1 MVRPALMASGAVAAL
16 MLALSGPAW
25 AQGTEPLVAESFAVG
40 TSGSVCEAQGVAL
53 GEGRNT
59 VFDRQWKVLCRDL
72 ARPVATLVSLRG
84 VNSLPATAFA
94 RREEEL
100 ACAAEGGADLPGI
113 GPVLATRCRGRD
125 SGLEWLRYVRRGSG
139 GVQAVEGLAAYDSAL
154 RLALASIVRNRVV
167 PGEVTAAS
175 LGPADSLA
183 LLRARAMVS
192 DAGTVIGQ
200 GYRGNNA
207 GAYAE
212 AAELFASAPALL
224 GPDDAADA
232 GSRAATL
239 HETRVNRALQLSNL
253 GAFDQAARL
262 FEEAR
267 ALATRD
273 PVQARLA
280 RNFEAI
286 DAINR
291 GDLEAVAAILDRPV
305 PPMALAEGDGSGALV
320 IDRTLAAGL
329 NAGSGKALAG
339 VLGQETRLSPG
350 ERAMIIDAQALQLRG
365 LVLRLQ
371 GRPARAREWLDRAYA
386 GAMKVRDGRVVSIT
400 RLRAQILSETAL
412 THEAQGQRG
421 DAEGLLRSALA
432 LVETQ
437 YPDSASVNAARA
449 RLAGFLARN
458 GRPADAMALYRRV
471 VETVA
476 GNRGALVGMENLMRP
491 YFDLLAER
499 AGSGDAVSVAQ
510 LFDAAQ
516 LAERPGAADSLAQ
529 LARKL
534 EGGSDAASDLFRQSL
549 NVTRDL
555 ERNRIRMAQIAA
567 DGAAAPE
574 DLAAI
579 SAEQARLQGEQARLL
594 SALSAFPQYRAVTRA
609 PITLDGLRAALRPGE
624 AYLKLAE
631 VGGAAYAV
639 YVSPGGARGWKLGR
653 PASELADAVAALRDS
668 ISVTVNGV
676 QSTYPFDIDAALELH
691 DLLLGPVAR
700 ELAGVSHLVFE
711 PDGALLQLPINLL
724 TGDRAGVAAYHQRV
738 DAGGDE
744 YDFTGIGWLGR
755 TMAVST
761 ALSAASFRDA
771 RAAPAS
777 KGSRAYLGLGQNV
790 PLGPVTTLPGL
801 RSAIDA
807 ADEGCEWPV
816 AAWNRP
822 IADAELREASGL
834 LGAARSELM
843 TGGAF
848 TDTAIASR
856 RDLSDFRIIHF
867 ATHGLVTPPR
877 EGCPARPALLTSF
890 GPGQSDG
897 LLGFGEIFDL
907 SIDADLVILS
917 ACDTAGQA
925 SLEATREA
933 GVTTGGGQALDG
945 LVRAFIAAGGRDVI
959 ASHWPAP
966 DDFGATRRLFS
977 GFFAAAGAPVGQ
989 SLLAAQ
995 RGLMDDPATSHPCYW
1010 AGFAVIGD
1018 GARPLP
1024 GR

>member
-1 MVRPALMASGAVAAL
+1 MVRPALMASGALVAA
-16 MLALSGPAW
+16 LALSGAAR
-25 AQGTEPLVAESFAVG
+25 AQGAAPLVAESFAVG
-40 TSGSVCEAQGVAL
+40 TSGAVCEAQGVAL
-53 GEGRNT
+53 GAGRGS
-59 VFDRQWKVLCRDL
+59 VFDRQWKVLCRDM
-72 ARPVATLVSLRG
+72 ARPVATLLSLRG
-84 VNSLPATAFA
+84 ASALPQTAFA
-94 RREEEL
+94 NREEEL
-100 ACAAEGGADLPGI
+100 DCAAEGGMDLPGT
-113 GPVLATRCRGRD
+113 GPVLATRCRGRN
-125 SGLEWLRYVRRGSG
+125 SGLEWLRYVRRGKG

-154 RLALASIVRNRVV
+154 RLALASIVANRVV

-175 LGPADSLA
+175 LDTADSLA

-212 AAELFASAPALL
+212 AAELFAAAPALL
-224 GPDDAADA
+224 APDEAADA
-232 GSRAATL
+232 GQRSATL
-239 HETRVNRALQLSNL
+239 HETRVNRALQMSNL

-291 GDLEAVAAILDRPV
+291 GDLDAVAAILDRPV
-305 PPMALAEGDGSGALV
+305 PPMALAEADEAGAV
-320 IDRTLAAGL
+320 AIDRTLAAGL

-339 VLGQETRLSPG
+339 VLGQETRLSPA
-350 ERAMIIDAQALQLRG
+350 ERAMIIDAQGLQLRG

-371 GRPARAREWLDRAYA
+371 GKPGQAREQLDRAYA
-386 GAMKVRDGRVVSIT
+386 GTMKVRDGRVVSIT

-412 THEAQGQRG
+412 THEAQGRQG
-421 DAEGLLRSALA
+421 DAEGLLRQALS

-449 RLAGFLARN
+449 RLAGFLART
-458 GRPADAMALYRRV
+458 GRPSDAMALYRRV
-471 VETVA
+471 VETVS

-499 AGSGDAVSVAQ
+499 AASGDAAAVSG

-549 NVTRDL
+549 NITRDL
-555 ERNRIRMAQIAA
+555 ERTRIRMAQATAGGAATPEDIAA
-567 DGAAAPE
+567 
-574 DLAAI
+574 LAAD
-579 SAEQARLQGEQARLL
+579 QARLQGEQSRLL
-594 SALSAFPQYRAVTRA
+594 AALSAYPQYRAVTRSA
-609 PITLDGLRAALRPGE
+609 LTLDGLRAALRPGE

-639 YVSPGGARGWKLGR
+639 LVSPSSARGWKIAR
-653 PASELADAVAALRDS
+653 PASALADAVAALRDS

-676 QSTYPFDIDAALELH
+676 QSTYPYDVDAALELH
-691 DLLLGPVAR
+691 DLLLGPAAG
-700 ELAGVSHLVFE
+700 ELAGINHLIFE

-724 TGDRAGVAAYHQRV
+724 TGDRAGVAAYHARV

-801 RSAIDA
+801 RSALET

-822 IADAELREASGL
+822 IADTELREASGL
-834 LGAARSELM
+834 LGAARSALM

-848 TDTAIASR
+848 TDTAIVNR
-856 RDLSDFRIIHF
+856 RDLADFRIVHF

-897 LLGFGEIFDL
+897 LLGFAEIFDL
-907 SIDADLVILS
+907 SLDADLVILS

-925 SLEATREA
+925 SLEATQEA

-977 GFFAAAGAPVGQ
+977 GFFAGAGSAVGQ

-995 RGLMDDPATSHPCYW
+995 RGLMDDPQTSHPFYW

>member
-1 MVRPALMASGAVAAL
+1 MVRPALMASGALVAAL
-16 MLALSGPAW
+16 LLAAPAR
-25 AQGTEPLVAESFAVG
+25 AQGNGAPLVADSFAVG
-40 TSGSVCEAQGVAL
+40 TSGLVCEAQGVSMGAAR
-53 GEGRNT
+53 GS
-59 VFDRQWKVLCRDL
+59 VFDRQWKVLCREI
-72 ARPVATLVSLRG
+72 ARPVATLVYLKG
-84 VNSLPATAFA
+84 AASLPDAAFA
-94 RREEEL
+94 RREEKL
-100 ACAAEGGADLPGI
+100 ACAAEGGMDLPGI
-113 GPVLATRCRGRD
+113 GPVLATRCRGQD
-125 SGLEWLRYVRRGSG
+125 SGLEWLRYVRRGG
-139 GVQAVEGLAAYDSAL
+139 GVIQAVEGLAAYDSAL
-154 RLALASIVRNRVV
+154 RLALASVVADRVV

-183 LLRARAMVS
+183 LVRARAMVS

-212 AAELFASAPALL
+212 AAELFATAPALL
-224 GPDDAADA
+224 APDEAADA
-232 GSRAATL
+232 GQRSATL
-239 HETRVNRALQLSNL
+239 HEAKVNRALQLSNL

-262 FEEAR
+262 FAEAR

-291 GDLEAVAAILDRPV
+291 GDLDAVAAILDRPV
-305 PPMALAEGDGSGALV
+305 PPMAMVEADGSGAV
-320 IDRTLAAGL
+320 AIDRTLAAGL
-329 NAGSGKALAG
+329 NAGSGKAMAG
-339 VLGQETRLSPG
+339 VLGQETRLSPA
-350 ERAMIIDAQALQLRG
+350 ERAMIIDAQGLQLRG

-412 THEAQGQRG
+412 THEAQGQAG
-421 DAEGLLRSALA
+421 EAEGLLRSALA
-432 LVETQ
+432 LVESQ

-449 RLAGFLARN
+449 RLAGFLARS

-499 AGSGDAVSVAQ
+499 AASGDGKAVSD

-549 NVTRDL
+549 NITRDL
-555 ERNRIRMAQIAA
+555 ERNRIRLAQAGA
-567 DGAAAPE
+567 DSATPPE
-574 DLAAI
+574 DLAALT
-579 SAEQARLQGEQARLL
+579 AEQGRLQGEQARLL
-594 SALSAFPQYRAVTRA
+594 AALSAYPQYRAVARA
-609 PITLDGLRAALRPGE
+609 ALTLDGLRAVLRPGE

-631 VGGAAYAV
+631 VGGAAYAIH
-639 YVSPGGARGWKLGR
+639 VSPTSARGWKIAR
-653 PASELADAVAALRDS
+653 PARELADAVSALRDS

-676 QSTYPFDIDAALELH
+676 QSTYPFDVDAALDLH
-691 DLLLGPVAR
+691 DLLLGPVAGD
-700 ELAGVSHLVFE
+700 LAGTSHLIFE

-724 TGDRAGVAAYHQRV
+724 TGDRAGVAAYRARV
-738 DAGGDE
+738 AAGGDE
-744 YDFTGIGWLGR
+744 YDFTSIGWLGR

-801 RSAIDA
+801 RSAMEA

-834 LGAARSELM
+834 LGAARSALM
-843 TGGAF
+843 TGAGF
-848 TDTAIASR
+848 TDTAIVNR
-856 RDLSDFRIIHF
+856 RDLADFRIVHF

-897 LLGFGEIFDL
+897 LLGFAEIFDL
-907 SIDADLVILS
+907 SLDADLVILS

-925 SLEATREA
+925 SLEATQEA

-977 GFFAAAGAPVGQ
+977 GFFAGAGSPVGQ

-995 RGLMDDPATSHPCYW
+995 RGLMDDPQTSHPFYW

>member
-1 MVRPALMASGAVAAL
+1 
-16 MLALSGPAW
+16 
-25 AQGTEPLVAESFAVG
+25 
-40 TSGSVCEAQGVAL
+40 
-53 GEGRNT
+53 
-59 VFDRQWKVLCRDL
+59 
-72 ARPVATLVSLRG
+72 
-84 VNSLPATAFA
+84 
-94 RREEEL
+94 
-100 ACAAEGGADLPGI
+100 
-113 GPVLATRCRGRD
+113 
-125 SGLEWLRYVRRGSG
+125 
-139 GVQAVEGLAAYDSAL
+139 
-154 RLALASIVRNRVV
+154 
-167 PGEVTAAS
+167 
-175 LGPADSLA
+175 
-183 LLRARAMVS
+183 
-192 DAGTVIGQ
+192 
-200 GYRGNNA
+200 
-207 GAYAE
+207 
-212 AAELFASAPALL
+212 AAELFAAAPALL
-224 GPDDAADA
+224 GPDNAADA

-239 HETRVNRALQLSNL
+239 HETTVNRALQLSNL

-262 FEEAR
+262 FDEAR
-267 ALATRD
+267 TLATRD

-291 GDLEAVAAILDRPV
+291 GDLDAVAAILDRPV
-305 PPMALAEGDGSGALV
+305 PDMGLAEADGSGALV
-320 IDRTLAAGL
+320 IDRALAAGM

-339 VLGQETRLSPG
+339 VLGQETRLSPA

-412 THEAQGQRG
+412 THEAQGQAG

-432 LVETQ
+432 LVETH

-499 AGSGDAVSVAQ
+499 AASGDGGAVSD

-516 LAERPGAADSLAQ
+516 LAERPGAADTLAQ
-529 LARKL
+529 LARRL

-549 NVTRDL
+549 AVTRDL
-555 ERNRIRMAQIAA
+555 ERNRIRAAQATA
-567 DGAAAPE
+567 EGTATPE
-574 DLAAI
+574 DLAAL
-579 SAEQARLQGEQARLL
+579 SAEQTRLQDEQARLL
-594 SALSAFPQYRAVTRA
+594 AALGSYPQYRAVARA
-609 PITLDGLRAALRPGE
+609 PLTLEGLRAALRPGE
-624 AYLKLAE
+624 AYLKLTE

-639 YVSPGGARGWKLGR
+639 YVAPGAARGWKLGK
-653 PASELADAVAALRDS
+653 PARELADAVSTLRDS

-676 QSTYPFDIDAALELH
+676 QSTYPFDVDAALGLH
-691 DLLLGPVAR
+691 DLLLGPVAG
-700 ELAGVSHLVFE
+700 ELAGISHLVFE

-724 TGDRAGVAAYHQRV
+724 TGDRAGVAAYHARV

-755 TMAVST
+755 NMAVST

-777 KGSRAYLGLGQNV
+777 KGSRAYLGLGQNL

-822 IADAELREASGL
+822 IADTELREASGL
-834 LGAARSELM
+834 LGAASSDLM
-843 TGGAF
+843 TSAAF
-848 TDTAIASR
+848 TDTAIVNR
-856 RDLSDFRIIHF
+856 RDLADFRIIHF

-995 RGLMDDPATSHPCYW
+995 RGLMDDPQTSHPFYW